1 MFRVVQTKSSSEMII
16 TGDCELRHSEQST
29 QMTQE
34 LKVITTETHS
44 VGPLFYSLP
53 SIFVPITSVCC
64 VALTGV
70 CSVSWSPT
78 SMAVLRADTSRQ
90 SR

>member
-1 MFRVVQTKSSSEMII
+1 MII

-53 SIFVPITSVCC
+53 SIFVPVTSVRC
-64 VALTGV
+64 VAQLGAALCRGHQHLWLFCGQTHQGRAG
-70 CSVSWSPT
+70 SWE
-78 SMAVLRADTSRQ
+78 
-90 SR
+90 